1 VKAKGFRGVVVAVLV
16 VLAAAQMGAA
26 QDVIDMDFKDA
37 PIGDVFQVLGELA
50 GLNVLI
56 DPTVTGNVS
65 FYLKE
70 LTVNEALELLI
81 QTTGY
86 DYQIVNNTLIVA
98 SKEKLAQQFQK
109 TDSAF
114 VVLNNVAAADANQL
128 LNVII
133 PGLRTYTDHDLN
145 MIVLFGSVAELEY
158 AEKIL
163 RNYDSISTSQS
174 SVSEMDGQ
182 LVTKRIYIEY
192 GNGPEIAGMLQRS
205 FPLRQF
211 IWDGELRILTGAA
224 RESEWEQIQII
235 VAAKDHPAFIVKG
248 IVQGTNKT
256 LVLIEYNDRTSLL
269 NLGDSLDGW
278 VLKEVDDK
286 RVFFAKE
293 DRSFTLEMGRQ

>member
-1 VKAKGFRGVVVAVLV
+1 MKAKGFRGVVVAVLV

-211 IWDGELRILTGAA
+211 TWDGELRILTGAA

>member
-1 VKAKGFRGVVVAVLV
+1 MKAKGFRGVVVAVLV

-133 PGLRTYTDHDLN
+133 PGLRTYTDH
-145 MIVLFGSVAELEY
+145 A
-158 AEKIL
+158 
-163 RNYDSISTSQS
+163 SI
-174 SVSEMDGQ
+174 
-182 LVTKRIYIEY
+182 
-192 GNGPEIAGMLQRS
+192 
-205 FPLRQF
+205 
-211 IWDGELRILTGAA
+211 
-224 RESEWEQIQII
+224 
-235 VAAKDHPAFIVKG
+235 
-248 IVQGTNKT
+248 
-256 LVLIEYNDRTSLL
+256 
-269 NLGDSLDGW
+269 
-278 VLKEVDDK
+278 
-286 RVFFAKE
+286 
-293 DRSFTLEMGRQ
+293 

>member
-1 VKAKGFRGVVVAVLV
+1 MKAKGFRGVVVAVLV

-145 MIVLFGSVAELEY
+145 LIVLFGSVAELEY

-224 RESEWEQIQII
+224 REREWEQIQII